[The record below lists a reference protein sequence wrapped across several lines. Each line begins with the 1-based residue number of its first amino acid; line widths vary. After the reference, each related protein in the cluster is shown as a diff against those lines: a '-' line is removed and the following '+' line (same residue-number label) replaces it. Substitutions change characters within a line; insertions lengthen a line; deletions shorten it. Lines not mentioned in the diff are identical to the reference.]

1 MYILIRFNLINP
13 NYKHISSLKKR
24 KFLMALRINE
34 NILEN
39 FVMPLIGVNL
49 LTYAFMHLKYPKM
62 EGMIIMIF
70 LVCHWQC

>member
-1 MYILIRFNLINP
+1 
-13 NYKHISSLKKR
+13 
-24 KFLMALRINE
+24 MALRINE